1 MFTPEAIIDTVQNSK
16 KQVVN
21 TFVLDEKIKKGLV
34 ELIDAQT
41 EFSKT
46 LVKNTLSLSEL
57 YVKNLRENKTSK

>member
-57 YVKNLRENKTSK
+57 YVKNLRENKASK